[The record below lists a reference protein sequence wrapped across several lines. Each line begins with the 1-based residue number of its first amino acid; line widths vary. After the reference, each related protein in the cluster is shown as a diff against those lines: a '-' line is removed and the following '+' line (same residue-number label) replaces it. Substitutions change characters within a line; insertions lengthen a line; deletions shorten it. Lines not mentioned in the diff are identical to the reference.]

1 MFQGY
6 SNETFEFFMAIRFN
20 NNRDFF
26 QGNRDWYLRAVREPS
41 IALAQDLA
49 DLAEE
54 IDPNLERRPHR
65 VVSRINRDIRF
76 SRDKSPYRDCSW
88 ISFHHTG
95 EEKGKLPGLFFE
107 VRDNGGFYGMGFY
120 KGNKVLMDLVRKLI
134 LEKPQMMLDLVQPI
148 MEEFHFFP
156 ELSTRIAIP
165 EEVPVQLRTLYAA
178 KTFYFEKVIDDF
190 DLIRS
195 PALAQELRQ
204 GFERLRPLYRTIVD
218 LYMQQA

>member
-20 NNRDFF
+20 NNRPFF
-26 QGNRDWYLRAVREPS
+26 LDNRDWYLRAVRDPS

-49 DLAEE
+49 DTAEA
-54 IDPNLERRPHR
+54 IDLNLERRPHR

-76 SRDKSPYRDCSW
+76 SRDKSPYRDCCW

-95 EEKGKLPGLFFE
+95 EEKGKLPGLYFE
-107 VRDNGGFYGMGFY
+107 VRDSGGFCGMGFY
-120 KGNKVLMDLVRKLI
+120 KGNKPLMDCIRKLI
-134 LEKPQMMLDLVQPI
+134 LQKPRLMLDLVQPL
-148 MEEFHFFP
+148 MEEYHFFP
-156 ELSTRIAIP
+156 ELSARIAIP
-165 EEVPVQLRTLYAA
+165 EEVPAALRALYAS

-195 PALAQELRQ
+195 PALAQEVRQ
-204 GFERLRPLYRTIVD
+204 SFERFKPLYRTIMD